1 MEGTTYGTYGTYGTA
16 MGTKMAVAFANIF
29 MADIETQIDSQSVAV
44 KPTVWKRYI
53 DYILTLWDTSN
64 LHDIERFI
72 EQANSYNPTVKF
84 MAEISNAE
92 TTFPD
97 KVIYKG
103 NRFHHHSILNI
114 KTYSK
119 PTETFCQY
127 THFPSS
133 HPPGVKKGFVKG
145 EALRL
150 LRTNSSKTTF
160 EKKIKKFKSRLLVRG
175 YSNNLIK
182 KIIRCQIYR
191 KVIGIEAKRQH
202 PQTNFAF
209 CNNINPRAQPQTCF
223 NGKIA
228 LNTKPAFPAYE
239 KSSKSHH

>member
-1 MEGTTYGTYGTYGTA
+1 
-16 MGTKMAVAFANIF
+16 

-53 DYILTLWDTSN
+53 DDILPLWDTSN

-72 EQANSYNPTVKF
+72 EQANSYNPTIKF

-92 TTFPD
+92 TTFLD
-97 KVIYKG
+97 KVIYKD
-103 NRFHHHSILNI
+103 NRFHHHSILDI

-127 THFPSS
+127 THFSS
-133 HPPGVKKGFVKG
+133 SLVKG
-145 EALRL
+145 ESLRL

-160 EKKIKKFKSRLLVRG
+160 EKNIKKFKSRLLVRG

-202 PQTNFAF
+202 PQTNSAF
-209 CNNINPRAQPQTCF
+209 CININPRAQPQTCF
-223 NGKIA
+223 NGKMA
-228 LNTKPAFPAYE
+228 LNTKPAFPA
-239 KSSKSHH
+239 